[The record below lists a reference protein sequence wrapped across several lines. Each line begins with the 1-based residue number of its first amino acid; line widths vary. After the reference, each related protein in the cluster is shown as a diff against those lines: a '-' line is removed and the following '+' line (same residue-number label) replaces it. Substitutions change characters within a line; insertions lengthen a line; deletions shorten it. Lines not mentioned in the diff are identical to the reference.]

1 MLSKSGPVFT
11 NELCSLILDKNHRT
25 NIQLYPS
32 YTILL
37 PLKSR
42 FVSVLKL
49 EPHHEDIHC
58 LIKYREMETY
68 WGSERVDSCIID
80 LGIRWGCVWSVTCSD
95 RFASWKD
102 RTDTY

>member
-1 MLSKSGPVFT
+1 VHIHISFKRDAYIEGGKMLSKSGPVFT

-68 WGSERVDSCIID
+68 
-80 LGIRWGCVWSVTCSD
+80 
-95 RFASWKD
+95 
-102 RTDTY
+102 